1 MSSDE
6 LVGAENV
13 PMFNA
18 HTVTKY
24 DPVGKVLTCSCG
36 FTVEGD
42 GWEAAGVEHLTEAG
56 VWAMTQPDV
65 TVGDEPAEH
74 PPIPVWDGILAGK
87 VDREDPR
94 LPETIA
100 AEMVFRQCWAYS
112 QEGLRCERQA
122 GHIGNH
128 IVGKEWGDDEC
139 MTPSGPGV
147 ASHVPVGVLPQAPAA
162 PSGEACWAC
171 SHVHVGEC
179 PYCACKNSI

>member
-1 MSSDE
+1 MSDE

-36 FTVEGD
+36 FTAEGD
-42 GWEAAGVEHLTEAG
+42 DWEAAGVGHLTEAG
-56 VWAMTQPDV
+56 VWAMTQPDA
-65 TVGDEPAEH
+65 EPAETEE
-74 PPIPVWDGILAGK
+74 K
-87 VDREDPR
+87 EDPR

-100 AEMVFRQCWAYS
+100 AEKVFRQCWAYS

-139 MTPSGPGV
+139 MIPSGPGV

-171 SHVHVGEC
+171 NHVHVGEC